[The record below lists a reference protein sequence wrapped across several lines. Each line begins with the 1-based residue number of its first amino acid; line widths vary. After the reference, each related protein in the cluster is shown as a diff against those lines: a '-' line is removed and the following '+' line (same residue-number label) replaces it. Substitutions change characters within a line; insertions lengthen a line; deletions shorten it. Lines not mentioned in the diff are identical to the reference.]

1 MDYPSKPGESRK
13 TLFYAPQSL
22 VSDTR
27 GAPEAP
33 KKRKRSDLRRKSV
46 EDAIEWL
53 NSPPHIHPDKTRIEL
68 YLEKRT
74 AYGKS
79 VKHKDDSYKQALE
92 TSKRDPRN
100 ESVEDRQAAYDR
112 WVAGNHKRLNAAV
125 QATHMDWVTTAN
137 KADVEYHLGIVDLDL
152 DKAVKKVLESQVKF
166 LLRVLCKQHLYS
178 SDFTGGAYV
187 GVLRARFVI
196 PVSVHHLV
204 TCVLCEV
211 AIGILIMPGVDHVLV
226 NVILGDVHNKKPYST
241 QEVPL
246 FLSLHF
252 MLASTLP
259 PFTSFHNPVRF
270 AEDLIAH
277 LEGTPNRGTHDP
289 LTLIT

>member
-1 MDYPSKPGESRK
+1 MSLFTPQPRHDWHCKLQTRLSSHSTAELSVTKDGTLPFDPQRIAEDILEAVQNPPLDYPSKPGEFRK
-13 TLFYAPQSL
+13 TLSYAPQSL
-22 VSDTR
+22 ISDTR

-79 VKHKDDSYKQALE
+79 IKHKDDSYKQALE

-152 DKAVKKVLESQVKF
+152 DKAVKKVLESQVKY
-166 LLRVLCKQHLYS
+166 LLRILCKQHLHS
-178 SDFTGGAYV
+178 PDFTGGAYV

-204 TCVLCEV
+204 TLFCV
-211 AIGILIMPGVDHVLV
+211 
-226 NVILGDVHNKKPYST
+226 KS
-241 QEVPL
+241 PL
-246 FLSLHF
+246 EF
-252 MLASTLP
+252 
-259 PFTSFHNPVRF
+259 
-270 AEDLIAH
+270 
-277 LEGTPNRGTHDP
+277 
-289 LTLIT
+289 